1 MRTKVANVMTN
12 EVTSVN
18 GATPFKDVAETLIAH
33 GVSGVPVVDGD
44 GHVIGVVS
52 ETDLLRKE
60 EFRDQFYREGYRPPL
75 RTRLRQRMN
84 RRGGLDKKARGG
96 TAAAVMTAPALTV
109 GPSSST
115 VSAARLMD
123 EYDVKRL
130 PVVDGEGCLVGI
142 VSRRDLIKVFVRAD
156 ADLAAELRDD
166 VLRHYLLLDTDD
178 VRVTVRNGV
187 VHLRG
192 NVNVRSDADTI
203 ARVVERVNG
212 VVNVVNEITWEKDDG
227 GEWAG
232 A

>member
-18 GATPFKDVAETLIAH
+18 GATPFKDVAEILIAH

-52 ETDLLRKE
+52 EADLLSKE

-75 RTRLRQRMN
+75 RTRLRLRMN

-123 EYDVKRL
+123 EHDVKRL

-142 VSRRDLIKVFVRAD
+142 VSRRDLLKVFVRAD

-166 VLRHYLLLDTDD
+166 VLRRYLLLDTDD
-178 VRVTVRNGV
+178 VRVTVRRGV

-192 NVNVRSDADTI
+192 TVNARSDADTI

-227 GEWAG
+227 GEWAD
-232 A
+232 